1 MFGLQHG
8 KVAFSESE
16 LPDTLFCHSSDL
28 PPNDGFHTRFKCSH
42 RFADLFL
49 CVVWQRGV
57 LGLFFTFHCKMI
69 FPDPAN
75 PGVVALAFQ
84 GFVNVCGRDLPA
96 KFCRQGLTSF
106 DDLLVG
112 IERGARHDL
121 LLLLPFAGGTWVR
134 FQKRRNKLSNF
145 LPDLEKQGMSVS

>member
-8 KVAFSESE
+8 IVAFAEGE
-16 LPDTLFCHSSDL
+16 LPDILFCHPSDL
-28 PPNDGFHTRFKCSH
+28 PPNDGLHTRFKCSH

-57 LGLFFTFHCKMI
+57 LGLFFTFRCKMI

-84 GFVNVCGRDLPA
+84 GFVNVCSGDLPA
-96 KFCRQGLTSF
+96 KLCRQGLTSF

-121 LLLLPFAGGTWVR
+121 LLFLPFAGGTWVR
-134 FQKRRNKLSNF
+134 FQKRRNKPSNF
-145 LPDLEKQGMSVS
+145 FT